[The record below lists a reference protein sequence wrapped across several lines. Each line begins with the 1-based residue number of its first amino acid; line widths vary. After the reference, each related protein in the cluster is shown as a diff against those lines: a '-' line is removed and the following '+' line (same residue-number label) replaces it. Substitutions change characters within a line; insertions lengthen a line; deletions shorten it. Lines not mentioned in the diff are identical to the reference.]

1 MISWRFTLAFLI
13 FYLAIYLCVF
23 IYTGYWYRKWSRHVR
38 SIINGDAHCP
48 SRASDSPHAIHKLLS
63 VVVRW
68 PQRWLTTSLWYIL
81 SLPIQEALP
90 SLLIEVQRYILSV
103 VKDCFSRAPRCT
115 HFSKCTSF
123 FDNKTRSGLCA
134 WCSSVLFRRRGV
146 YSMPMCVCVSTG
158 KRVAMLCVMPTQ
170 TCLAI
175 ISMLEKKTKNPP
187 RGLHLVRTRNGDRR
201 LDPRQWMPIG
211 ESYFYIKTYIYI
223 WVYSI
228 PKHPGP
234 FPLPW
239 EISQQAAEEDKI
251 INHHPGSNQSPF
263 LGRASGT

>member
-1 MISWRFTLAFLI
+1 MNI
-13 FYLAIYLCVF
+13 
-23 IYTGYWYRKWSRHVR
+23 KWSRHAR
-38 SIINGDAHCP
+38 LIINGDAHCP
-48 SRASDSPHAIHKLLS
+48 SRASDSPHAIHKPLS

-103 VKDCFSRAPRCT
+103 IKDCFSLAPPMYTFFHVYIFFRQQNKKLILRT
-115 HFSKCTSF
+115 MQLRSISTSRSV
-123 FDNKTRSGLCA
+123 FDAN
-134 WCSSVLFRRRGV
+134 V
-146 YSMPMCVCVSTG
+146 CVCVSTG

-187 RGLHLVRTRNGDRR
+187 RGLHLVRTRNGDQR

-211 ESYFYIKTYIYI
+211 ESYFYIKIYIYMGLFNTQTPRAL
-223 WVYSI
+223 SPSLRNI
-228 PKHPGP
+228 P
-234 FPLPW
+234 
-239 EISQQAAEEDKI
+239 
-251 INHHPGSNQSPF
+251 
-263 LGRASGT
+263 ASHRGG